1 MEFARA
7 AESMFKKHTAT
18 ALRARSSSSAADFP
32 NVAGAHRWSPM
43 LLLIPVASQLH
54 KIQAMSP
61 NVIELL
67 VTKTFPLAAESHAGD
82 GGFEK

>member
-1 MEFARA
+1 
-7 AESMFKKHTAT
+7 
-18 ALRARSSSSAADFP
+18 
-32 NVAGAHRWSPM
+32 M

-67 VTKTFPLAAESHAGD
+67 VTKTFPFAAESHAGD